1 MNVKHEMS
9 DALVQELVIEIA
21 KDDYANEV
29 EAGLKKQ
36 RRTAQVPGFRVG
48 NAPMPMIKRLYE
60 KHFISEEVNKLAS
73 NQLYSYF
80 ETNKIDTM
88 FEPMI
93 IDEKST
99 IDFENAENFTFTFE
113 FAIQPKFE
121 VDLTALPSISTYQV
135 LADAKQIEEYVSQI
149 RRRHGEY
156 SNPETIGEDDYVTV
170 HADDK
175 TFNFFSND
183 LSEIGKSIFV
193 DKNVNEKIENVSFK
207 DAFANEMTLKKALRL
222 KDEEF
227 NAEDTYTYNVEIASI
242 GRVGMAEIN
251 DEFYAKAFPDGS
263 ITTMEQLEAYAASQ
277 ITAQWKQE
285 TDRKFM
291 NDAITNIVEN
301 THIEL
306 PEDFIK
312 RYVLKHSTEPITEEK
327 LKEEFPKY
335 LSSFKWQLIENKLA
349 ETENIQVSMQ
359 DVEEYIRNFYYQNY
373 FKNFNQEDV
382 ADRLGELV
390 KEQLKDQKQVK
401 ALYDQLF
408 DEKLMRILE
417 EKMNVERL
425 SGDIQGFIEYIS
437 GQKTPAEDKPKK
449 TKKVAKTEENTEE
462 AEKPKAKKT
471 TKKKE
476 NE

>member
-21 KDDYANEV
+21 KEDYANEV

-60 KHFISEEVNKLAS
+60 RHLISDEVNKLAS

-99 IDFENAENFTFTFE
+99 IDFENADNFTFTFE

-121 VDLTALPSISTYQV
+121 VDLTTLPAISTYQV

-170 HADDK
+170 KADDK
-175 TFNFFSND
+175 TLNFFVND
-183 LSEIGKSIFV
+183 LSEIGKSIFI

-207 DAFANEMTLKKALRL
+207 DAFDNEMTLKKALRL
-222 KDEEF
+222 KDDEY
-227 NAEDTYTYNVEIASI
+227 NAEDTYTYNVEISSI

-263 ITTMEQLEAYAASQ
+263 ITTMEQLEAYASTQ

-306 PEDFIK
+306 PEAFIK
-312 RYVLKHSTEPITEEK
+312 KYVLKNSTEPITDEK
-327 LKEEFPKY
+327 LEEEFPKY
-335 LSSFKWQLIENKLA
+335 LNSFKWQLIENKLS
-349 ETENIQVSMQ
+349 ETENIQVSME
-359 DVEEYIRNFYYQNY
+359 DVEAYIRNFYYQNY

-408 DEKLMRILE
+408 DEKLMCILE
-417 EKMNVERL
+417 EKMNVERH

-437 GQKTPAEDKPKK
+437 GQKAPVQEQPKK
-449 TKKVAKTEENTEE
+449 TKKVAKAEENTDE